1 MRNRKPAILFFL
13 IIFLGLLFT
22 AGCHVTPSAVP
33 ISRTDFA
40 FDTVITITVYDK
52 EDANA
57 LTDCFSLAEHYE
69 TLFSRTLEGS
79 DVSRINSAGG
89 APVQVDPETIDLL
102 ESALS
107 YARLSGGVFDPTIGA
122 VSSLWDF
129 SSGKGEVPAA
139 SDIEEAVRTVD
150 YTEVTVDRENCLVQ
164 LLNKDARIDL
174 GGIAKGYIAD
184 RMKDTLLSH
193 GVENAIINLGGNV
206 LVIGNKPDG
215 SAYHIGIQKP
225 FAGEGT
231 PLAEL
236 PLSDMSLV
244 SSGVYERYF
253 EKDGELYHHI
263 LDTKTGYPVRNNL
276 LGVTIR
282 SRKSVDGD
290 ALSTICFALGLEN
303 GLSLIESIPDTEAV
317 FITDDYVLHPSSGLA
332 DAF

>member
-1 MRNRKPAILFFL
+1 M
-13 IIFLGLLFT
+13 IIVSFVLLFVS
-22 AGCHVTPSAVP
+22 GCGITPSAQP

-40 FDTVITITVYDK
+40 FDTVITITVYNK
-52 EDANA
+52 EDADA
-57 LTDCFSLAEHYE
+57 LDDCFSLAKHYE
-69 TLFSRTLEGS
+69 TLFSRTLPES
-79 DVSRINSAGG
+79 DVSRINDAAGS
-89 APVQVDPETIDLL
+89 PVTVDPETIDLL
-102 ESALS
+102 KAALS
-107 YARLSGGVFDPTIGA
+107 YAELSDGVFDPTIGA

-129 SSGKGEVPAA
+129 NSGNGSVPSASNIEAA
-139 SDIEEAVRTVD
+139 VKTVD
-150 YTEVTVDRENCLVQ
+150 YHSVTIDKENQTVQ
-164 LLNKDARIDL
+164 LQNKDAKIDL

-184 RMKDTLLSH
+184 RMKDTLLSL
-193 GVENAIINLGGNV
+193 GVQNAVINLGGNV
-206 LVIGNKPDG
+206 LVIGDKPDG

-225 FAGEGT
+225 FAEEGT

-244 SSGVYERYF
+244 SSGIYERYF

-282 SRKSVDGD
+282 SQKSVDGD

-317 FITDDYVLHPSSGLA
+317 FITDDYELHPSSGLA